1 MYPPSLTPPPLPSL
15 AGPHCPLQFNNFV
28 GALPSNLSDLTHLIA
43 FSCAQNALSGPIPSA
58 PFSGFNPS
66 AYSGNTGLCGPPLQ
80 PCSGTALPL
89 SASPSS
95 ATTPAPAQSG
105 AWGKG
110 RGAGRGGCLRL
121 GFAFVVAAVVGLSVS
136 V

>member
-80 PCSGTALPL
+80 PCSGTALPPPPVRIPL
-89 SASPSS
+89 LCNHPR
-95 ATTPAPAQSG
+95 PRPI
-105 AWGKG
+105 W
-110 RGAGRGGCLRL
+110 CL
-121 GFAFVVAAVVGLSVS
+121 G
-136 V
+136 